1 MSPGRWRF
9 LWCAAVAAFLL
20 AGCRDS
26 TAERQSLKLATTTS
40 TQDSGLLDVL
50 LSKFEQETGIAVKVI
65 AVGSGQAIEL
75 GRRGD
80 VDVLLTHAP
89 AAEEEFVRDGF
100 GERRIPVFHN
110 DFLLVGPGEQ
120 QPDETMSLDAFLQR
134 IVTEDLPFISRADDS
149 GTHRKEQALW
159 DAVSLTPAFSNYL
172 RAGAGMAQT
181 LRIANEKR
189 ALTLTDRATYLALA
203 GELDLQILVEGDPRL
218 INPYAV
224 IVVNPAKHPHANAAA
239 ARQFAGFLTSETGRR
254 IVAGFGKE
262 QFGQPLFFP
271 EPDGAKVEP

>member
-1 MSPGRWRF
+1 
-9 LWCAAVAAFLL
+9 
-20 AGCRDS
+20 
-26 TAERQSLKLATTTS
+26 
-40 TQDSGLLDVL
+40 
-50 LSKFEQETGIAVKVI
+50 
-65 AVGSGQAIEL
+65 
-75 GRRGD
+75 
-80 VDVLLTHAP
+80 
-89 AAEEEFVRDGF
+89 
-100 GERRIPVFHN
+100 HN

-120 QPDETMSLDAFLQR
+120 QPDETMSLDAVLQR

-218 INPYAV
+218 INPDAV
-224 IVVNPAKHPHANAAA
+224 ILVDQAKHPHANPG
-239 ARQFAGFLTSETGRR
+239 ARRLFTRFLTNDTRR
-254 IVAGFGKE
+254 LIVA
-262 QFGQPLFFP
+262 
-271 EPDGAKVEP
+271 